1 MLYLTVP
8 VLPVVQRRLLQLLVV
23 TTFASQLVLQ
33 VITVT
38 GSTML
43 IICGMVSSVELSR
56 EGVVELLVYH
66 GSTRHYILPPV
77 TILNCNLETSDKNVS
92 VDLYKIYV
100 K

>member
-1 MLYLTVP
+1 M
-8 VLPVVQRRLLQLLVV
+8 LPVVHRRLVQLLVV
-23 TTFASQLVLQ
+23 TTFASLVLL

-43 IICGMVSSVELSR
+43 IICGMVSSVEQSR

-66 GSTRHYILPPV
+66 GSTRHYIHPPV
-77 TILNCNLETSDKNVS
+77 AILNCNLETSDEDAS
-92 VDLYKIYV
+92 VGLYKIYV